1 MLINLLIFT
10 LIVYFII
17 LFCLVQGFT
26 EFLPVSSQGHLI
38 VFDNYFSDLKQ
49 HELSILQANILAHF
63 GSLLAVIIYYRK
75 IIINLIKGIK
85 QLPRP
90 DIDKN
95 SSLLIY
101 ITTATLPIIGV
112 GYFFAKFFYYNQETT
127 ITIIG
132 LSSIILEYFYL

>member
-1 MLINLLIFT
+1 M
-10 LIVYFII
+10 YFII

-75 IIINLIKGIK
+75 IMINLIKGIK

-95 SSLLIY
+95 PLLIY
-101 ITTATLPIIGV
+101 ITTATLTIIGLV
-112 GYFFAKFFYYNQETT
+112 IFFAKFFYYIKKQQ
-127 ITIIG
+127 
-132 LSSIILEYFYL
+132 